1 MAQKKK
7 ITDIP
12 LHRLTDTTA
21 SGFYMR
27 RMQLTKVS
35 HVPIGPYH
43 AHRDD
48 HFLFFLLEKG
58 TCRVNV
64 DFQLVESKGPML
76 YYILPGQVH
85 HYQAAERVEG
95 WFMAL
100 DSMLL
105 GDYFRPVFESQLQ
118 QEPLALKKDQLQ
130 QMGQLLELLQH
141 WYLLPDA
148 AFYKEQMIERLLASF
163 IGTAAAAYTEKEAT
177 LQQSYSRPALITRE
191 FRQLVS
197 RHYCEMK
204 QPAAYAN
211 ELHLSL
217 SYLNEVV
224 KATTGF
230 PVTYWIHHEIM
241 LEARRLLYYSDLSVK
256 EIAHRVGY
264 DDHTYFSRLFHKIV
278 HTTPLQFR
286 KRYRE

>member
-1 MAQKKK
+1 
-7 ITDIP
+7 
-12 LHRLTDTTA
+12 
-21 SGFYMR
+21 
-27 RMQLTKVS
+27 
-35 HVPIGPYH
+35 
-43 AHRDD
+43 
-48 HFLFFLLEKG
+48 
-58 TCRVNV
+58 
-64 DFQLVESKGPML
+64 
-76 YYILPGQVH
+76 
-85 HYQAAERVEG
+85 
-95 WFMAL
+95 
-100 DSMLL
+100 
-105 GDYFRPVFESQLQ
+105 
-118 QEPLALKKDQLQ
+118 
-130 QMGQLLELLQH
+130 
-141 WYLLPDA
+141 
-148 AFYKEQMIERLLASF
+148 MIERLLASF
-163 IGTAAAAYTEKEAT
+163 IGMAAAAYTEKEAT
-177 LQQSYSRPALITRE
+177 LQQSYSRPALITRA

-204 QPAAYAN
+204 QPAAYAT

-278 HTTPLQFR
+278 NTTPLRFR